1 MAILYKEFDLMTAKN
16 FFKKIFSLYLWGNIL
31 SMIIIVGLL
40 ALGVK
45 YGLDLYTHHG
55 QSVEVPNIIHKTFNE
70 AEDILDDVNL
80 EILVSDTD
88 YVKTLPPDCVLEQSP
103 TAGDVVKPG
112 RVVYVK
118 INASHTPQKPLPDI
132 IDNSSLRD
140 AQSKLMA
147 MGFQLG
153 EPEYIPGEREW
164 IYGVKCRGK
173 QLSTGDMVSVE
184 DLLIIQVGDGRRD
197 LNDQVTLVENNNYY
211 YDEGEDEEEKPVR
224 TRTHYK
230 RQEPQTFRPTIDRR
244 EIAGSTEAP
253 KESSAPAPVAVPSAE

>member
-1 MAILYKEFDLMTAKN
+1 MTAKN

-31 SMIIIVGLL
+31 AMIVIVGLL
-40 ALGVK
+40 AVVVT

-55 QSVEVPNIIHKTFNE
+55 QSVEVPNIIHKTYNE

-112 RVVYVK
+112 RAVYVK

-140 AQSKLMA
+140 AQSRLMA

-173 QLSTGDMVSVE
+173 QLSTGDLVSVE

-197 LNDQVTLVENNNYY
+197 LNDQVSLVENNNYY

-230 RQEPQTFRPTIDRR
+230 RQEPQAARPTIDRR

-253 KESSAPAPVAVPSAE
+253 RESSAPAPVAVPSGD